1 VSAEDGDAR
10 SPMNLTEDALTR
22 APDYFAGPEHTD
34 VHDRGSRLMELLQD
48 AVVVLLNVTLL
59 GMGFVFLYRVWAEI
73 IAFGNLQEG
82 LSNIIFVVITIEL
95 YRLLVHYLKYHRV
108 DLNILVEVG
117 VSAIIQKVIL
127 VGVDKYSMQQ
137 LAGISLIL
145 VSLGAILWVDMN
157 GTRRIG
163 PWVSS
168 SVPEPP
174 RSGSLP
180 GREREGRS
188 DDPRNRR

>member
-1 VSAEDGDAR
+1 MSDEGAR
-10 SPMNLTEDALTR
+10 SSIDLSEEGYAR
-22 APDYFAGPEHTD
+22 APDYAEPEHTD
-34 VHDRGSRLMELLQD
+34 VHRIGNRLMELLQD

-59 GMGFVFLYRVWAEI
+59 GMGFVFLYRVWKEI

-95 YRLLVHYLKYHRV
+95 YRLSVYYLRYHRV

-127 VGVDKYSMQQ
+127 IGVDKYTMQQ
-137 LAGISLIL
+137 LVGISLIL
-145 VSLGAILWVDMN
+145 VSLGAILWIDMR
-157 GTRRIG
+157 GSQRTG
-163 PWVSS
+163 PWESS
-168 SVPEPP
+168 SG
-174 RSGSLP
+174 RQRFGALP

-188 DDPRNRR
+188 GDPRNRR

>member
-1 VSAEDGDAR
+1 MNDGGSRVEPKREARVPYYAE
-10 SPMNLTEDALTR
+10 
-22 APDYFAGPEHTD
+22 PEHTD
-34 VHDRGSRLMELLQD
+34 VHRIGSRLMELLQD
-48 AVVVLLNVTLL
+48 AVVVLLSVTLF
-59 GMGFVFLYRVWAEI
+59 GMGFVFLYRVWREI
-73 IAFGNLQEG
+73 IALGNFQEV

-95 YRLLVHYLKYHRV
+95 YRLLVHYLRDHRV

-127 VGVDKYSMQQ
+127 VGVDKYTMQQ

-145 VSLGAILWVDMN
+145 VSLGVILWVDMN

-163 PWVSS
+163 LWVSS
-168 SVPEPP
+168 SAPQPP